1 MSDDAIETVLAWHAA
16 LNAGEVA
23 RLLRLSADDV
33 EVGGPR
39 GAGRGAHLL
48 EDWAAR
54 AGMRMQP
61 GRLFHRDGVV
71 VVEASAQWRTEDG
84 GLTDPQSA
92 ACVFRVRSG
101 RVDSIVRHA
110 DVASALAAAGLDES
124 DAAR

>member
-1 MSDDAIETVLAWHAA
+1 MGEPALETVLAWHAA

-23 RLLRLSADDV
+23 RLLMLSTDDV

-61 GRLFHRDGVV
+61 GRLYHRDDAV
-71 VVEASAQWRTEDG
+71 VVEESAQWRTEDV

-101 RVDSIVRHA
+101 R
-110 DVASALAAAGLDES
+110 
-124 DAAR
+124 